1 MSNVTKKELIDRI
14 VSQTGFKRPVVRLIV
29 TTFLETTLRTL
40 GDGSRIE
47 LRDFGVFEVKP
58 RKARLAQNPKTLT
71 KVSVPAKSAV
81 KFKPGRKMKEVVAAV
96 SVDGDHGSSRDG
108 RGRPPR
114 LGSGDQGDADEER
127 GAPVITAPPPRA
139 VARR

>member
-96 SVDGDHGSSRDG
+96 SVDGDHRISRDG
-108 RGRPPR
+108 RGGPSRSGP
-114 LGSGDQGDADEER
+114 GDQGDADVER
-127 GAPVITAPPPRA
+127 GVPVITAPPPRA
-139 VARR
+139 VASR

>member
-14 VSQTGFKRPVVRLIV
+14 VTQTGLKRPVVRLIV
-29 TTFLETTLRTL
+29 TKFLETTLQTL
-40 GDGSRIE
+40 GEGCRIE

-81 KFKPGRKMKEVVAAV
+81 KFKPGRKMKEIVAAV
-96 SVDGDHGSSRDG
+96 SVDGDSDPSRDG
-108 RGRPPR
+108 HGRSPRPGPAGRGE
-114 LGSGDQGDADEER
+114 ADEER
-127 GAPVITAPPPRA
+127 GVPVITTPPQRA
-139 VARR
+139 AVRG